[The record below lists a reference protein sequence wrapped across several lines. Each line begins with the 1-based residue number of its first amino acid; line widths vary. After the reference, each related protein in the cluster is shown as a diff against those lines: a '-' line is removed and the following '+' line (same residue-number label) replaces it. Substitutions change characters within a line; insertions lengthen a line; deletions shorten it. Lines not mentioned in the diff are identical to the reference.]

1 MVFFFRHKWMDIFPV
16 EKIMT
21 FPICPESYTLLGL
34 SPRFIPWNRWRS
46 EIQKRSAASRIN
58 RESDRN
64 PVAIIGFRFFQRNLF
79 VSSEEPPGS
88 RQIRIFDDWRTHFRA
103 IFRDV
108 KMQWSVKICLTNNLQ
123 AKTSN
128 KKYRFQHE
136 RKKDWRVFSVA
147 SVERSGRCSW
157 QKNVGLCPSRHKRGR
172 KNSKI

>member
-58 RESDRN
+58 RESDRW
-64 PVAIIGFRFFQRNLF
+64 PSLGSVFSSGICLF
-79 VSSEEPPGS
+79 LRKNHPGS

-108 KMQWSVKICLTNNLQ
+108 KMQWSVKICMTNNLQ

-147 SVERSGRCSW
+147 SVERSGRCGW
-157 QKNVGLCPSRHKRGR
+157 QKNVGLCPSRHKRWR
-172 KNSKI
+172 ENSKI